1 MLRRGRSIA
10 ILFLLSLSA
19 CTQASS
25 FMGMGQNEDGKDD
38 EGATPPVPVNGS
50 FYLACSETKTATNDD
65 PETNVSCAVRSDAD
79 KQKISLSAVSSRWD
93 WTYEIP
99 DTDRMGITIAVNK
112 LDDSDP
118 NWHAVYSFKGPDATA
133 IPNVVNATRI
143 QSFAVAKNGG
153 GVETKTFDVKAGS
166 VIGAGN
172 AGASPT
178 PSNGIVNEG
187 AEPVDGRMP
196 SQP

>member
-1 MLRRGRSIA
+1 MLRQRWHIA
-10 ILFLLSLSA
+10 MLITFSLAA
-19 CTQASS
+19 CTQANS
-25 FMGMGQNEDGKDD
+25 FMGKGQNEDSKDD

-50 FYLACSETKTATNDD
+50 FYLACSETKSASNTD
-65 PETNVSCAVRSDAD
+65 PETKVSCAVRSDEN
-79 KQKISLSAVSSRWD
+79 KQKISLSSVSSRWD
-93 WTYEIP
+93 WTYQISDEE
-99 DTDRMGITIAVNK
+99 RMGITITVSK

-143 QSFAVAKNGG
+143 QSYAVSKNAG

-166 VIGAGN
+166 VINAGS

-187 AEPVDGRMP
+187 SEPVDGRMP